1 MEKEIEDVD
10 KYYKKKSYYSNL
22 KKKQIIKIRK
32 DNTLNKEEKTEKAKK
47 IKLPCLFCKKMIGTI
62 FEKKDNHLIYRCG
75 GEAGGCGNIVKIKL
89 YAHTSGEN
97 IKKLFYDEINELK
110 EKIIKLK
117 CSLLFNYVNK
127 EVAIERFEKFNKE
140 LSINSEI
147 YLHTLRKYNN
157 HVSNINFID
166 DELEEMVKE
175 HQTNVLKIKD
185 YFEKYKTDPTQAYLT
200 DIVTIYKT
208 ILKPLND
215 NIRNKKYKNME
226 VIIEEENG
234 RYISKL
240 KYNTHNPAD
249 IEEFYDLEEEKVV
262 KQNEPIV
269 NTQLADELIEPI
281 NKVEVKDNLIYYNN
295 KIILNKRNYEE
306 NKDKLENM
314 DELENDVAKS
324 KNYIIETIYES
335 EDKAELV
342 AIDPD
347 TGISYKIT
355 S

>member
-10 KYYKKKSYYSNL
+10 KYYKNKAKYSNL

-32 DNTLNKEEKTEKAKK
+32 DTTLSKQEKMEKAKK
-47 IKLPCLFCKKMIGTI
+47 LKLPCLFCKKMYGTI
-62 FEKKDNHLIYRCG
+62 FEKKENNLIYRCG

-117 CSLLFNYVNK
+117 CSLLFNYINK
-127 EVAIERFEKFNKE
+127 EVAIEKFEKFNKE
-140 LSINSEI
+140 LNINSEI

-157 HVSNINFID
+157 HASNINFID
-166 DELEEMVKE
+166 DELEEMIKE
-175 HQTNVLKIKD
+175 HQTNVSKIKE
-185 YFEKYKTDPTQAYLT
+185 YFEKYKTDPTQSYLT
-200 DIVTIYKT
+200 DIANIYKT

-234 RYISKL
+234 IYISKL
-240 KYNTHNPAD
+240 KYNSHTPVD
-249 IEEFYDLEEEKVV
+249 VEEFYDLEEEKTV
-262 KQNEPIV
+262 KKSEPII
-269 NTQLADELIEPI
+269 NTQLADELVKTT
-281 NKVEVKDNLIYYNN
+281 NKVQVKDNLIYYDNN
-295 KIILNKRNYEE
+295 IILNKRNYEE
-306 NKDKLENM
+306 NKEKLENI
-314 DELENDVAKS
+314 DELDNDIAKS
-324 KNYIIETIYES
+324 KNYIIETIYKS
-335 EDKAELV
+335 ENKPELV

-347 TGISYKIT
+347 TGIYYKIT